1 MTGSLGQPVIIE
13 NVSGANGTIGVGRAA
28 RAAYT
33 ICVGLW
39 GTHVV
44 NGAIYSL
51 RYDLRTD
58 FEPISLIVGNPQM
71 IFGKKGIPAKDL
83 KELIA
88 WLKANPDKASQGTT
102 TAGTHAL
109 GAFFQKETGTRFQ
122 FVPYRGEAL
131 GVTDLLAGQVQVMFG
146 SATSSMPYIRAGALR
161 PLAVTTAV
169 RWEGLPDVPAV
180 AEFVPDYEASAWH
193 GIGVPKDTPADIV
206 DRLNREINAALADP
220 KMKARLADVAYTSVP
235 MTLADFEKFIA
246 DEAEKW
252 GKVASISAAVHRTS
266 MVMLRPTAQPTSCRP
281 CRNAASRFC
290 PSGSSAAKS
299 INTPMRRMRSRC
311 CACAASGH
319 ATTAPPSSVMNSR
332 RRITQSPHQRG
343 RAVPAIRRGRAPW
356 RS

>member
-193 GIGVPKDTPADIV
+193 GIGVP
-206 DRLNREINAALADP
+206 
-220 KMKARLADVAYTSVP
+220 
-235 MTLADFEKFIA
+235 
-246 DEAEKW
+246 
-252 GKVASISAAVHRTS
+252 
-266 MVMLRPTAQPTSCRP
+266 
-281 CRNAASRFC
+281 
-290 PSGSSAAKS
+290 
-299 INTPMRRMRSRC
+299 
-311 CACAASGH
+311 
-319 ATTAPPSSVMNSR
+319 
-332 RRITQSPHQRG
+332 
-343 RAVPAIRRGRAPW
+343 
-356 RS
+356 